1 MKWRVKKA
9 GTGQRTFER
18 VELHNSGALRCFKG
32 DKLVCIYGPGMW
44 VSAEESYT

>member
-9 GTGQRTFER
+9 GTGVYTYTR
-18 VELHNSGALRCFKG
+18 VELHNSGALRCFQG
-32 DKLVCIYGPGMW
+32 DSLVAIYGPGMW